1 MNANK
6 RNIFIGFAVL
16 FALLLLGLF
25 ATGGSHIV
33 IDGEEIGDIGGVA
46 GFLIAAVVAF
56 IGIVLALS
64 VTGIVLVGVAL
75 LLVVVLA
82 MVLGSFA
89 LAALPLLLPFLVIY
103 AIYCLFRTK
112 NKVA

>member
-16 FALLLLGLF
+16 FTLLMLGLF
-25 ATGGSHIV
+25 ASGGSHIV

-56 IGIVLALS
+56 VAIVLALS
-64 VTGIVLVGVAL
+64 VTGLVLVGVAL

-82 MVLGSFA
+82 TVLGSFA
-89 LAALPLLLPFLVIY
+89 LAVLPLLFPFLIIY

-112 NKVA
+112 PRAA

>member
-1 MNANK
+1 MKANK

-16 FALLLLGLF
+16 FTLLVLGLF
-25 ATGGSHIV
+25 ASDGSHIV
-33 IDGEEIGDIGGVA
+33 IDGEEIGDVGGVA
-46 GFLIAAVVAF
+46 GFLIAALVAF
-56 IGIVLALS
+56 IGIVVALS
-64 VTGIVLVGVAL
+64 VTGLVLVGAAL

-112 NKVA
+112 PKTA

>member
-16 FALLLLGLF
+16 FTLLMLGLF
-25 ATGGSHIV
+25 ASGGSHIV

-46 GFLIAAVVAF
+46 GFLIAAVAAFVAV
-56 IGIVLALS
+56 VLALS
-64 VTGIVLVGVAL
+64 VTGLVLVGVGL

-82 MVLGSFA
+82 TVLGSFA
-89 LAALPLLLPFLVIY
+89 LAALPLL
-103 AIYCLFRTK
+103 
-112 NKVA
+112 